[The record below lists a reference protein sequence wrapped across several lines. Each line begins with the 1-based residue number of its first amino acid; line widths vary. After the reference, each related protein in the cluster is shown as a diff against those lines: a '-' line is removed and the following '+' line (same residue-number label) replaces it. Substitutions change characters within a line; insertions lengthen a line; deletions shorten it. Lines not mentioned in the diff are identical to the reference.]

1 MLTCPMCKKPVRGM
15 VSECPSCRADL
26 GLLLD
31 FVENLDDGLAR
42 AEAQTRAGHL
52 GQAVWAY
59 LEVLEVDPD
68 NPVAR
73 QKVGQ
78 VVTAVRQFDR
88 AAPRRRWQERL
99 RRLDGFRRWLTTV
112 GEPQPDTTFRRGLRY
127 ALWTIA
133 GLALLGVGFAGGY
146 AVGRSGGPS
155 ATASAAP

>member
-1 MLTCPMCKKPVRGM
+1 MFTCPMCKKPVRGL
-15 VSECPSCRADL
+15 VKECPSCRADL

-31 FVENLDDGLAR
+31 FVENLDDGLAK
-42 AEAQTRAGHL
+42 AEAQTRSGHL

-88 AAPRRRWQERL
+88 AAPRRRWLERL
-99 RRLDGFRRWLTTV
+99 RRMDHFRRWLGSV
-112 GEPQPDTTFRRGLRY
+112 GEPQPDTTLRRWMRV
-127 ALWTIA
+127 ALWTA
-133 GLALLGVGFAGGY
+133 LGLVLLALGFAGGY
-146 AVGRSGGPS
+146 SVGRSGTTAP
-155 ATASAAP
+155 TASAAP